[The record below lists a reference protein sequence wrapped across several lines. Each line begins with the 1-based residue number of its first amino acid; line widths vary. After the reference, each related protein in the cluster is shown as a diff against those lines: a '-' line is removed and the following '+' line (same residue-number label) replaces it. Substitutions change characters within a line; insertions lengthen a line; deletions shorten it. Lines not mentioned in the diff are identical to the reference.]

1 MSNKQEIRHG
11 HLSKFGKDRAGLE
24 DEIDKANEENR
35 DRAEWNE
42 LLKYKGTFLRIDTD
56 GSGDLDPFELLTFLN
71 SVGMKDGGTPWTEP
85 KVKEKVIKKYGDGAQ
100 TLRYAGFLRMVLGD
114 EMGRVLRLK
123 LKFEK
128 MAEESAKPVTSQP
141 KKLW

>member
-1 MSNKQEIRHG
+1 MASKQEIRHN
-11 HLSKFGKDRAGLE
+11 HLSKFGKDRATLE
-24 DEIDKANEENR
+24 DEIDKVNEE
-35 DRAEWNE
+35 RADQAEADD
-42 LLKYKGTFLRIDTD
+42 LKKYKLKFLQIDAD
-56 GSGDLDPFELLTFLN
+56 GSGDLDPFEILNFLN
-71 SVGMKDGGTPWTEP
+71 SVGMKDNGTSWTEP
-85 KVKEKVIKKYGDGAQ
+85 KVKEKVIKKYGDGHR
-100 TLRYAGFLRMVLGD
+100 LRYDGFLKMVLGD